1 MWPNPQF
8 ASDLVKLTEEILNGK
23 LHFLFSL
30 AKNFSVKNVKEYDW
44 LSLSLVKFLLKRRI
58 WEFLVVN
65 FESLSLCEKCSKY
78 GDFSFP
84 YFPLLGLNTGKYG
97 PEKSPYLAT
106 FHAVL
111 PYHLTSYLESA
122 KKQLSIPMESTM
134 SLRFINVANIFFW
147 CRYIDSIRIIL
158 YIQNFFHILHLLH

>member
-30 AKNFSVKNVKEYDW
+30 AKNFSVKNVKKYDW

-97 PEKSPYLAT
+97 LEISPYVAT

-111 PYHLTSYLESA
+111 PYHLKSYLESV
-122 KKQLSIPMESTM
+122 KKTSKHSNGKHCV
-134 SLRFINVANIFFW
+134 SKVYK
-147 CRYIDSIRIIL
+147 CR
-158 YIQNFFHILHLLH
+158 